1 MIFLFLSL
9 KKVTISMITPVQE
22 AYTEV
27 FSVLRVVLCCFN
39 TLYLATTSQTLKS
52 KHGRWKSSLN
62 AQPLEVKPM
71 TIRNNS
77 VEIVMY

>member
-39 TLYLATTSQTLKS
+39 TLYLAATSQTLKS
-52 KHGRWKSSLN
+52 KHGRWKSSLS
-62 AQPLEVKPM
+62 AQPLEVKLM

-77 VEIVMY
+77 VEIAMY

>member
-52 KHGRWKSSLN
+52 KHGRWKSSLS

>member
-52 KHGRWKSSLN
+52 KHGRWKSSLSV
-62 AQPLEVKPM
+62 QPLEVKPM

-77 VEIVMY
+77 VEIAMY

>member
-1 MIFLFLSL
+1 
-9 KKVTISMITPVQE
+9 MITPVQE

-27 FSVLRVVLCCFN
+27 FSALRVVLCCFN

-52 KHGRWKSSLN
+52 KHGRWKSSLS

>member
-9 KKVTISMITPVQE
+9 KKITISMITPVQE

-52 KHGRWKSSLN
+52 KHGRWKSSLS

>member
-52 KHGRWKSSLN
+52 KHGRWKSSLS

-71 TIRNNS
+71 SIRNNS
-77 VEIVMY
+77 VEIAMY

>member
-27 FSVLRVVLCCFN
+27 FSVLRVVLSCFN

-52 KHGRWKSSLN
+52 KHERWKSSLS

-77 VEIVMY
+77 VEIAMY

>member
-27 FSVLRVVLCCFN
+27 FSVLRVVLCCF
-39 TLYLATTSQTLKS
+39 ATTSQTLKS
-52 KHGRWKSSLN
+52 KHGRWKSSLS

>member
-39 TLYLATTSQTLKS
+39 TLYVATTSQTLKS
-52 KHGRWKSSLN
+52 KHGRWKSSLS

>member
-1 MIFLFLSL
+1 MTFLFLSL

-52 KHGRWKSSLN
+52 KHGRWKSSLS
-62 AQPLEVKPM
+62 AQPLEVIKADD
-71 TIRNNS
+71 
-77 VEIVMY
+77 Y

>member
-52 KHGRWKSSLN
+52 KHGRWKSSLS

-71 TIRNNS
+71 TIKNNS

>member
-39 TLYLATTSQTLKS
+39 TLYLATTSQSLKS
-52 KHGRWKSSLN
+52 KHGRWKSSLS

>member
-9 KKVTISMITPVQE
+9 KKVTISMITPVEE

-52 KHGRWKSSLN
+52 KHGRWKSSLS

>member
-39 TLYLATTSQTLKS
+39 TLYLATISQTLKS
-52 KHGRWKSSLN
+52 KHGRWKSSLS

>member
-52 KHGRWKSSLN
+52 KHGRWKSSLS

-77 VEIVMY
+77 VEIEMY

>member
-52 KHGRWKSSLN
+52 KHGRWKSSLS

-77 VEIVMY
+77 VEIAMY

>member
-1 MIFLFLSL
+1 MYDILVF
-9 KKVTISMITPVQE
+9 VPERGNHISMITPVQE

-52 KHGRWKSSLN
+52 KHGRWKSSLS
-62 AQPLEVKPM
+62 AQPLEVIKADD
-71 TIRNNS
+71 
-77 VEIVMY
+77 Y

>member
-1 MIFLFLSL
+1 
-9 KKVTISMITPVQE
+9 MITPVQE

-52 KHGRWKSSLN
+52 KHGRWKRSLS
-62 AQPLEVKPM
+62 AQPLEVKQM
-71 TIRNNS
+71 TITNNS
-77 VEIVMY
+77 VEIAMY

>member
-52 KHGRWKSSLN
+52 KHGRWKSSLS
-62 AQPLEVKPM
+62 AQPLEVKQM
-71 TIRNNS
+71 TITNNS
-77 VEIVMY
+77 VEIAMY

>member
-39 TLYLATTSQTLKS
+39 TLYLATTSETLKS
-52 KHGRWKSSLN
+52 KHGRWKSSLS